1 VGCGQGEQRPR
12 WVRENTFSELLWAA
26 GERGS
31 QLRSDEFILSG
42 NYFMTKIIRISFCAI
57 AIVLIL
63 AASCKRKGEKD
74 FKPSKL
80 AAGLF
85 SGQSLQ
91 TAERKLDMM
100 AGNFDIIVDRTP
112 LPSDTRPPYRL
123 LVISKKNMRVDGQTG
138 ELVLTFFNDRLMT
151 SQLYPDDLAA
161 ARTAVE
167 AGQSISLASGEGR
180 IQPSTRVWI
189 GKDET
194 GRSYIGWID
203 KTLQAEQDAW
213 VKQYGQ

>member
-1 VGCGQGEQRPR
+1 
-12 WVRENTFSELLWAA
+12 
-26 GERGS
+26 
-31 QLRSDEFILSG
+31 
-42 NYFMTKIIRISFCAI
+42 MTKIIRVSFCLIAI
-57 AIVLIL
+57 ALIL
-63 AASCKRKGEKD
+63 TASCKRKGEKE

-80 AAGLF
+80 AAGLS

-100 AGNFDIIVDRTP
+100 AANFDIIMDRTP

-123 LVISKKNMRVDGQTG
+123 LVISKKNVRIEGQTG

-151 SQLYPDDLAA
+151 SQLYPDDVAA
-161 ARTAVE
+161 ARAAVE
-167 AGQSISLASGEGR
+167 AAQKISLAGGESR
-180 IQPSTRVWI
+180 IQPSTRVWV
-189 GKDET
+189 GKDEA

>member
-1 VGCGQGEQRPR
+1 
-12 WVRENTFSELLWAA
+12 
-26 GERGS
+26 
-31 QLRSDEFILSG
+31 
-42 NYFMTKIIRISFCAI
+42 MTKKKRLLYCAM
-57 AIVLIL
+57 VLL
-63 AASCKRKGEKD
+63 LCFAASCKRKDEKE

-80 AAGLF
+80 AAELF

-91 TAERKLDMM
+91 TVERKLDMM
-100 AGNFDIIVDRTP
+100 AGNFDIVVDRTP

-123 LVISKKNMRVDGQTG
+123 LVISKKNLRVEGQPG

-151 SQLYPDDLAA
+151 TQLFPSDLAA
-161 ARTAVE
+161 ARGAVE
-167 AGQSISLASGEGR
+167 AAQQISLASGEAH
-180 IQPSTRVWI
+180 ILPSTRVWV
-189 GKDET
+189 GKDEN

>member
-1 VGCGQGEQRPR
+1 MALAV
-12 WVRENTFSELLWAA
+12 FLA
-26 GERGS
+26 G
-31 QLRSDEFILSG
+31 
-42 NYFMTKIIRISFCAI
+42 
-57 AIVLIL
+57 
-63 AASCKRKGEKD
+63 SCKRSSEKD

-100 AGNFDIIVDRTP
+100 AGNFDILEDRTP
-112 LPSDTRPPYRL
+112 LPSDTRPPFRL
-123 LVISKKNMRVDGQTG
+123 LVISKKNARIEGQAG

-151 SQLYPDDLAA
+151 AQFYPSDIAA
-161 ARTAVE
+161 ARSAVE
-167 AGQSISLASGEGR
+167 GGQQISLAGGNSS
-180 IQPSTRVWI
+180 ILPSTRVWV
-189 GKDET
+189 GKDEA

>member
-1 VGCGQGEQRPR
+1 MESRYWRKRKRLMAQPLPR
-12 WVRENTFSELLWAA
+12 YFWHRANEERNSSVVNYTFGHDRKMTNYKKLLLCTIA
-26 GERGS
+26 
-31 QLRSDEFILSG
+31 LIL
-42 NYFMTKIIRISFCAI
+42 C
-57 AIVLIL
+57 L
-63 AASCKRKGEKD
+63 AASCKRKSEKD

-80 AAGLF
+80 AGELF

-100 AGNFDIIVDRTP
+100 AGNFDIIEDRTP

-123 LVISKKNMRVDGQTG
+123 LVISKKNARIEGQSG

-151 SQLYPDDLAA
+151 SQFYPADMAA
-161 ARTAVE
+161 ARGAVE
-167 AGQSISLASGEGR
+167 AGQELSLAGGDSH
-180 IQPSTRVWI
+180 IQPSTRVWV

-194 GRSYIGWID
+194 GRGYIGWID

>member
-1 VGCGQGEQRPR
+1 MTARKRSLICPLA
-12 WVRENTFSELLWAA
+12 LLLCFA
-26 GERGS
+26 
-31 QLRSDEFILSG
+31 L
-42 NYFMTKIIRISFCAI
+42 
-57 AIVLIL
+57 
-63 AASCKRKGEKD
+63 SCKKNEKE

-80 AAGLF
+80 APGLF

-91 TAERKLDMM
+91 MVERKLNMM
-100 AGNFDIIVDRTP
+100 AGNFDVVVDRTP

-123 LVISKKNMRVDGQTG
+123 LVISKKNQQVQGQAG

-151 SQLYPDDLAA
+151 TQFYPSDLAA
-161 ARTAVE
+161 GRASVE
-167 AGQSISLASGEGR
+167 ASQQVSLGSGESH
-180 IQPSTRVWI
+180 ILPSTRVWV
-189 GKDET
+189 GKDED